1 MSKEMQRLDK
11 VLSNSG
17 IGSRKDVKILIRRG
31 LISID
36 GTVITDSAFQ
46 FDPADSNI
54 MVDGEPL
61 NYRKHI
67 YIMMNKPQGVIS
79 ATYDGRHKTVMNLLP
94 PEYANIELFPA
105 GRLDIDTEGFI
116 LLTNDGDFAHE
127 ILAPKKYVPKTYYAV
142 IEGKV
147 EENDVQKF
155 KEGIVLDDGYKC
167 MPAELKILKSAEVSE
182 IELTIYEGKFHQ
194 VKRMFEAVGEKVTYL
209 KRTAIGGL
217 GLDQVLKL
225 GQCRELAD
233 EEVKMIQGFDQR

>member
-233 EEVKMIQGFDQR
+233 EEVKMIQRFEQR